1 MCGMRKKKDKIN
13 KENKR
18 RSRREGE
25 RSRFSFHDARL
36 ATKLCIISGV
46 VLFICMMATD
56 MVSMSRVKAAMRTA
70 QDELFYQYSDES
82 VLKLQSVFDE
92 CEAIVGSVTNEM
104 TYLYGAQAAGR
115 DNGGKTEVSTVTGE
129 PLTAMEKEAEI
140 VILNTIWSA
149 MRTNEN
155 LEGVG
160 VLFAANKFAGFEN
173 YGPYGV
179 KADMDNGRIEN
190 FVHSRYDTRPYF
202 TDAQDGTMA
211 FMDAYVD
218 ANGTLLYSAAY
229 PIMYNRQFYGVV
241 LMDIT
246 ADIFVS
252 LDETIAAYPSMYVD
266 LVRNQSGILYSTR
279 ADTISQSL
287 SEMMSANAYDLLKA
301 GMTNGDQFQSSQ
313 FCIET
318 KESDGKYVRYA
329 SPHPGGQ

>member
-1 MCGMRKKKDKIN
+1 MRKKKDKIN

-56 MVSMSRVKAAMRTA
+56 MVSMSRVKAAMRT
-70 QDELFYQYSDES
+70 
-82 VLKLQSVFDE
+82 
-92 CEAIVGSVTNEM
+92 
-104 TYLYGAQAAGR
+104 
-115 DNGGKTEVSTVTGE
+115 
-129 PLTAMEKEAEI
+129 
-140 VILNTIWSA
+140 
-149 MRTNEN
+149 
-155 LEGVG
+155 
-160 VLFAANKFAGFEN
+160 
-173 YGPYGV
+173 
-179 KADMDNGRIEN
+179 
-190 FVHSRYDTRPYF
+190 
-202 TDAQDGTMA
+202 AQDGTMA